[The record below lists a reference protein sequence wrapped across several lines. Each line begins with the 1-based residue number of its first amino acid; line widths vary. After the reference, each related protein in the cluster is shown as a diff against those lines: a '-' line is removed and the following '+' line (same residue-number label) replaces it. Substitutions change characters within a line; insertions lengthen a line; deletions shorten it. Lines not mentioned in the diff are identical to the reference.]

1 MDQELK
7 QRLIGAS
14 VIIALAVIFIPMLFD
29 SKVEKVGD
37 KKIDISIPEAG
48 KNQLIVK
55 SFSLDD
61 AEESQ
66 SNEPVSLPES
76 EAEIVDDRLVSRSP
90 APASGLIETV
100 KTDDSI
106 INDETIA
113 PIKESTAAVV
123 EETVKTEV
131 EELNSKKPQV
141 TEVENN
147 QQNITKPKQ
156 TESIPVAEL
165 DSVFRVKLGSFSQ
178 AANAQQVRNKLA
190 QEGIDSLVE
199 FASDLNLYRVWSQS
213 LYQDKLAAEKYV
225 TAVNRLKLNLGEP
238 KIIAVTNE
246 EVKTANAA
254 AQLGWVVQLGSFSD
268 KANALDLR
276 NRAKLAGFAAFVDQI
291 KNNSGEVRYRLR
303 VGPFND
309 QQQAQTQQQQI
320 NEKLKL
326 KGLVQSHE
334 LATLVE

>member
-37 KKIDISIPEAG
+37 KKIDISIPEPGA
-48 KNQLIVK
+48 NQLTVK

-61 AEESQ
+61 VELTQKNEPIVIPESQ
-66 SNEPVSLPES
+66 
-76 EAEIVDDRLVSRSP
+76 AETVDNRLVSRP
-90 APASGLIETV
+90 PASANGLIDAVKPDEPVNRDQLIKPEKET
-100 KTDDSI
+100 K
-106 INDETIA
+106 
-113 PIKESTAAVV
+113 PAVV
-123 EETVKTEV
+123 ETIKVETEETISKKPVKTEV
-131 EELNSKKPQV
+131 ESSQQV
-141 TEVENN
+141 VDT
-147 QQNITKPKQ
+147 PKQ
-156 TESIPVAEL
+156 AEKTTTPEL

-178 AANAQQVRNKLA
+178 AVNAQQVRNKLA

-199 FASDLNLYRVWSQS
+199 FAAESNLYRVWSQS
-213 LYQDKLAAEKYV
+213 LYQDKQAAEKYV

-246 EVKTANAA
+246 EVKATNSA

-291 KNNSGEVRYRLR
+291 KNNSGEARYRLR

-309 QQQAQTQQQQI
+309 QQQAQTQQRQI
-320 NEKLKL
+320 VEKLKL
-326 KGLVQSHE
+326 EGLVKSHE